1 MPKIE
6 LTSEVDHYEIH
17 AVIKTKIGESTDYT
31 KHFVGTLT
39 GMEIENL
46 FVQKVDK
53 IRFSDLKESIE
64 KTKKIREEQMEK
76 LFESTK

>member
-17 AVIKTKIGESTDYT
+17 AVVKTKIGESVDYT

-39 GMEIENL
+39 A
-46 FVQKVDK
+46 
-53 IRFSDLKESIE
+53 
-64 KTKKIREEQMEK
+64 EQMEK
-76 LFESTK
+76 LFESIKE